1 MAPSTD
7 KVKGIEEL
15 QVAEDDDQIL
25 GQASKFKDRVFLV
38 KKMERNLLKGLVSG
52 MVTPA
57 DFLANQELSSEN
69 VLLVKKLVQ
78 HCLSTHTEITCKF
91 PSYLLKIK
99 SFSLLLYLKFLII
112 FSGLR
117 EAAGL
122 SFQELCCSW
131 TSTSDRGNNLA
142 NIG

>member
-38 KKMERNLLKGLVSG
+38 KKMEKYLLKGLVSG

-91 PSYLLKIK
+91 PSYKNKIILTIVVSK
-99 SFSLLLYLKFLII
+99 IPNYIQRI
-112 FSGLR
+112 
-117 EAAGL
+117 
-122 SFQELCCSW
+122 
-131 TSTSDRGNNLA
+131 T
-142 NIG
+142 

>member
-78 HCLSTHTEITCKF
+78 HGLSTHTEITCKF
-91 PSYLLKIK
+91 PSY
-99 SFSLLLYLKFLII
+99 
-112 FSGLR
+112 
-117 EAAGL
+117 
-122 SFQELCCSW
+122 
-131 TSTSDRGNNLA
+131 
-142 NIG
+142 